1 MPIAPKDLETIT
13 ADETSTPEINENQ
26 AYEFQ
31 GLILGQESVG
41 KTTLFNSLNEYN
53 DAQKSENSQ
62 TAVLN
67 KSWVA
72 QSKYQID
79 FSLEIKEA
87 EDSSDT
93 AEQIE
98 SYAEQIERSAIIL
111 YCFDLTKAQQ
121 TDYLNLVEA
130 NLNIITTTNPD
141 ALIWIVGTKK
151 DLTPSINQ
159 QLIQTFMGK
168 LTQNKQNIVDTMVL
182 TAAKEHDV
190 KALTDSIFNMVKKKI
205 REELFPFPAQQ
216 GINNPVDATVDH
228 DVADSRETDN
238 DDANSTSMEPSNPGL
253 SLELTLE
260 QPKTSSF
267 YGNPIVSFFSST
279 AVGLTT
285 MGGQAVQTL
294 VERATTGVT
303 TINDAF
309 QRRIE
314 NLLTPGSTH
323 SGEEATP
330 DSRSH
335 TYNDDIQ
342 AGSADNDSSA
352 NQETIYQGW
361 VSPSYALTT
370 ILSNPEANIPQ
381 YKMGNPYLS
390 SEQYNNIRAHIVQLA
405 KEYNS
410 SWYPHKERKTN
421 KIKVLTDL
429 LYKTNEGWQSQYLRG
444 QVSRITSIKDLL
456 YQVERNNNDIS
467 DDLRAGKHSM
477 RTKILLNNMNLEF
490 DIQLIHRDPESYLP
504 KRSDQNPV
512 NDDLYLDIKRHIVQ
526 LAREYSSFWPYPHKE
541 RKLHKAAVL
550 FEILEK
556 TNNENNSHA
565 IQAVLE
571 TIQNRYRTDD
581 ESWLY
586 SAVTNSGS
594 RTAVLINQLK
604 RVADPQANS
613 HSHSGSHT
621 HF

>member
-13 ADETSTPEINENQ
+13 ADETSTPEINEDQ

-53 DAQKSENSQ
+53 YAQKSENSQ

-79 FSLEIKEA
+79 FSLEIKEE

-93 AEQIE
+93 AEQIK
-98 SYAEQIERSAIIL
+98 SSAVIL

-121 TDYLNLVEA
+121 TDYLNLVEDE
-130 NLNIITTTNPD
+130 LDYITTIKPD
-141 ALIWIVGTKK
+141 TLIWIVGTKK

-159 QLIQTFMGK
+159 QLIQTLMGK
-168 LTQNKQNIVDTMVL
+168 FTQNKQNIVDTMVL

-190 KALTDSIFNMVKKKI
+190 KALTDSIFNTVKKKI
-205 REELFPFPAQQ
+205 REALFPSPAQQ
-216 GINNPVDATVDH
+216 AIPTPVDASGDH
-228 DVADSRETDN
+228 DVAHSIDADN

-253 SLELTLE
+253 NLDLRPQ
-260 QPKTSSF
+260 QPETSS
-267 YGNPIVSFFSST
+267 YYSSTVDTFFSSAT
-279 AVGLTT
+279 EGLKT
-285 MGGQAVQTL
+285 MGAHAVQTL
-294 VERATTGVT
+294 VAQAKAGVT
-303 TINDAF
+303 TVADAF
-309 QRRIE
+309 QHSFD

-323 SGEEATP
+323 SNQEANP
-330 DSRSH
+330 HSRSQ
-335 TYNDDIQ
+335 TNDYDTQ
-342 AGSADNDSSA
+342 AEPADDDSST
-352 NQETIYQGW
+352 NQKADYQGG
-361 VSPSYALTT
+361 VSPSYDLNT

-390 SEQYNNIRAHIVQLA
+390 SEQYNNIRAHIIQLT

-421 KIKVLTDL
+421 KIKILTDL
-429 LYKTNEGWQSQYLRG
+429 LYKTNEGWQSQSQRG
-444 QVSRITSIKDLL
+444 QVSRITTIKELL
-456 YQVERNNNDIS
+456 YQVERNNNGIS

-526 LAREYSSFWPYPHKE
+526 LAREYNSFWPYPHKE
-541 RKLHKAAVL
+541 RKLAKAAVL
-550 FEILEK
+550 FEILEE
-556 TNNENNSHA
+556 TNKKKAPSNISDLLIA
-565 IQAVLE
+565 IQR
-571 TIQNRYRTDD
+571 RYRVEE
-581 ESWLY
+581 ESPLY
-586 SAVTNSGS
+586 QAVISDSS
-594 RTAVLINQLK
+594 RTGALINQLK